1 MKEKK
6 GMSNNIPSFDYGGAI
21 KEPVRESAKK
31 IFERKPYEITGISV
45 QEYMRRIKKR
55 GGAGGTITND

>member
-1 MKEKK
+1 
-6 GMSNNIPSFDYGGAI
+6 MSNNIPSFDYGEKL
-21 KEPVRESAKK
+21 KEPVRKSAKK

-55 GGAGGTITND
+55 SGAGGQE